1 MEVGNISS
9 LGDFSSQ
16 QDRVCRRKNPS
27 FCQDIELISRPMLPF

>member
-9 LGDFSSQ
+9 LSDLSSQ
-16 QDRVCRRKNPS
+16 QTRVCRRKNPS